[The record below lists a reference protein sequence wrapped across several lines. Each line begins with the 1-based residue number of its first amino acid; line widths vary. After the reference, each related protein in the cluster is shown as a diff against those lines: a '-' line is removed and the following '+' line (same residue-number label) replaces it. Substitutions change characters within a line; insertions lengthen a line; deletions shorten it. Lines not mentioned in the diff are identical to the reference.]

1 MEIKRKLQERIDE
14 EKKRTLSLLNML
26 DDFQKANDLRVMA
39 NRLEEVG
46 KLSDDE
52 INWIRAKADWIDPI
66 VSSTD
71 ELLGDRNHRDS
82 KEQKERYLSE
92 KKYYW

>member
-1 MEIKRKLQERIDE
+1 MDE
-14 EKKRTLSLLNML
+14 CT
-26 DDFQKANDLRVMA
+26 
-39 NRLEEVG
+39 
-46 KLSDDE
+46 
-52 INWIRAKADWIDPI
+52 ADWIDPI
-66 VSSTD
+66 VSPTD

>member
-1 MEIKRKLQERIDE
+1 
-14 EKKRTLSLLNML
+14 
-26 DDFQKANDLRVMA
+26 MA
-39 NRLEEVG
+39 DRLEVVG
-46 KLSDDE
+46 KISDDE
-52 INWIRAKADWIDPI
+52 INWIRAKADWLDPV

-71 ELLGDRNHRDS
+71 ELLGDRNHHDS